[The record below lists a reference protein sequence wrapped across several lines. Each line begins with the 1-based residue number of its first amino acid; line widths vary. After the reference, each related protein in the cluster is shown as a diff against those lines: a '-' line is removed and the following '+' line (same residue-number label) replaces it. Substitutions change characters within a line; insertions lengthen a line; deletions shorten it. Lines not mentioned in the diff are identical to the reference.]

1 MDIEQLK
8 DYLIQ
13 KGCKLKGC
21 TKKEIYKIEEVYNV
35 ALPKAYKRFLEI
47 MGKGA
52 GNFMRGSSA
61 FYNEIFDLREE
72 SIELVEKSFGRG
84 LPENSFVFFMHQGY
98 QFAFFYVQGSE
109 DPPVYYFSEG
119 SQQSEFIELTP
130 SFTDFLVLQTEA
142 SGL

>member
-8 DYLIQ
+8 DYLTQ
-13 KGCKLKGC
+13 RGCKLKGC
-21 TKKEIYKIEEVYNV
+21 TKKEIYKIEEIYNIT
-35 ALPKAYKRFLEI
+35 LPKAYKRFLEI

-52 GNFMRGSSA
+52 GKFMRGSSA

-72 SIELVEKSFGRG
+72 SIELVNESLGRE

-98 QFAFFYVQGSE
+98 QFAFFYLQGSE
-109 DPPVYYFSEG
+109 DPAVYYFSGG
-119 SQQSEFIELTP
+119 SQQGELIELTP